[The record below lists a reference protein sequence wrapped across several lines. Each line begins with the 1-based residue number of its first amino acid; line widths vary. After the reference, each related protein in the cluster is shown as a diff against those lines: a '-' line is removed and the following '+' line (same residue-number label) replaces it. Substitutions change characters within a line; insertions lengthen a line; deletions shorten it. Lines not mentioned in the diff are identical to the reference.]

1 MSRAFSAS
9 STVVRP
15 TTVTIATVLTV
26 IVAVANIAFMVVPGA
41 SDDVPMA
48 VVVIGLLL
56 GIAGLPAAYG
66 LWRCRRWA
74 MIATVVI
81 SAINFLASAPGIVAG
96 PSGFAI
102 GAAVVGTILSAAT
115 IVLVLMRDARASY
128 V

>member
-15 TTVTIATVLTV
+15 TSVVIATILMVV
-26 IVAVANIAFMVVPGA
+26 VAIANIAFMVVPGT
-41 SDDVPMA
+41 SDDVPKA
-48 VVVIGLLL
+48 ALVVGLLL
-56 GIAGLPAAYG
+56 GIAGLPAALG

-81 SAINFLASAPGIVAG
+81 SAINFLSSAPGIVAG
-96 PSGFAI
+96 PSTFAIVASAI
-102 GAAVVGTILSAAT
+102 GAILSAAT
-115 IVLVLMRDARASY
+115 IVLVLMREARASY